1 LANES
6 GPLFVARPITGIK
19 NVLIVSPWKMR
30 WVEGQRELEI
40 KKERLET
47 RGGYAKESGLK
58 VGQKDPSWTMTVVS
72 KSIQIYNM

>member
-30 WVEGQRELEI
+30 WVEGQRELKI
-40 KKERLET
+40 KKKDWRG
-47 RGGYAKESGLK
+47 RGGYAKESEPK
-58 VGQKDPSWTMTVVS
+58 VGQK
-72 KSIQIYNM
+72 KIHHGQ